1 MGDKSDRKDD
11 LFEFLK
17 DKYTPLGITFIFMI
31 IASFLM
37 LFLEQYFYEV
47 PQRLVISAIV
57 SFIIISLYGS
67 ISMYACQRGGS
78 SFGMLLRVLFFLILS
93 AIFFTS
99 ALIHW
104 KYGLIALGT
113 ILIVIVVLME
123 KSKSKVIQEYSTRDL
138 LFNNQQPRNILSK
151 TLEKLGHE
159 VMLGPGY
166 RDKII
171 GERVADLKRAIEL
184 GATEISKGFQ
194 ESNYMEL
201 QSQLRL
207 VNSRLTNISNEEGL
221 YNLHTN
227 NKIKELEH
235 NIQQLTHSTCLSNL
249 LNDVQKNELLIQ
261 IVQYKIHLA
270 KLSRLWQHIHQP
282 NSNYETGFE

>member
-1 MGDKSDRKDD
+1 M
-11 LFEFLK
+11 
-17 DKYTPLGITFIFMI
+17 FMI

-37 LFLEQYFYEV
+37 LLLEPYFYVV
-47 PQRLVISAIV
+47 PERLAISVIV
-57 SFIIISLYGS
+57 SFIIIGLHGS
-67 ISMYACQRGGS
+67 ISMYACKRGGS
-78 SFGMLLRVLFFLILS
+78 SSGMLSRLLFFLILS
-93 AIFFTS
+93 AIIFTS

-123 KSKSKVIQEYSTRDL
+123 KSKSKVIQEYSTRDII
-138 LFNNQQPRNILSK
+138 FNNQQPGNILSK

-159 VMLGPGY
+159 VILGPGY
-166 RDKII
+166 NDKII
-171 GERVADLKRAIEL
+171 GERIEDLKRAIEL
-184 GATEISKGFQ
+184 GATEIAKGIQ

-207 VNSRLTNISNEEGL
+207 VYSRLTNISNEEGL
-221 YNLHTN
+221 YKLHTN

-235 NIQQLTHSTCLSNL
+235 NIQQLTHSTYLSNL
-249 LNDVQKNELLIQ
+249 LNEVQKDELLIQ
-261 IVQYKIHLA
+261 IAQYKIHLA
-270 KLSRLWQHIHQP
+270 KLSRVWQNIHQP